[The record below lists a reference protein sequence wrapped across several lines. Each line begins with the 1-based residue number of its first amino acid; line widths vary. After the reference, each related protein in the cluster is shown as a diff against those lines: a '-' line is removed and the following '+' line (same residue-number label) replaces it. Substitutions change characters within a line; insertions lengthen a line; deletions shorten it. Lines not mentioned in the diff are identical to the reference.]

1 MLKESFPS
9 AGKCMKL
16 IGKNVH
22 LPELLSSCPHEAELM
37 VEKTKKNKK
46 NKKKLQT
53 QPRLSNLEMDP
64 ILSEIQHKERVL
76 QLTRSQAFDLSG
88 LKNEDEPFLGR
99 RRSSSASIVKQDAT
113 FQKQFKD
120 INEMVIGSFKCALH
134 KEVPYHGKM
143 YVSDNYIC
151 FYSSF
156 LKETKLVVPVTAVI
170 SLKKQNTA
178 LLVPNALSIKT
189 MEGEKHLFGSLRSR
203 EVTFKILKSICAHLE
218 SGSRT
223 NSPRISIAEN
233 SLSTDSKNSQEL
245 NHSSFEQNIQDL
257 NIKDCFGTFAEPV
270 SSTDAADGIRNG
282 IPLCKENKEQGD
294 QPADGPSCFIVGS
307 TFCDFFHP
315 EGDSWFQKVTK
326 KMKLFVVFH
335 ESATFN
341 TLIII
346 YVLLVLLLLISSG
359 YIGFRIV
366 ALEEQLMSMG
376 AWPELHTH
384 NKAI

>member
-16 IGKNVH
+16 IGKKVH
-22 LPELLSSCPHEAELM
+22 LPELLSCPHEDGLM
-37 VEKTKKNKK
+37 AGKTKK

-53 QPRLSNLEMDP
+53 QPRLSNFEIDP
-64 ILSEIQHKERVL
+64 ILAEIQHKERVL
-76 QLTRSQAFDLSG
+76 QLTRSQAFDISG
-88 LKNEDEPFLGR
+88 LKNEDEQFLGR
-99 RRSSSASIVKQDAT
+99 RRSSSASIVKQNAT

-120 INEMVIGSFKCALH
+120 INEMVIDSFKCALH

-151 FYSSF
+151 FYSSI

-189 MEGEKHLFGSLRSR
+189 TVGEKHLFGSLRSR
-203 EVTFKILKSICAHLE
+203 EVTFKVLKNVCTHLE
-218 SGSRT
+218 NGSPT

-233 SLSTDSKNSQEL
+233 SFSTDSKNSQEL
-245 NHSSFEQNIQDL
+245 THSSFEQNIQDL
-257 NIKDCFGTFAEPV
+257 NTKDCFDTFAEPV

-294 QPADGPSCFIVGS
+294 QPEDGPSSCYI
-307 TFCDFFHP
+307 
-315 EGDSWFQKVTK
+315 GDSCFQKVTK
-326 KMKLFVVFH
+326 KMKSFVVFH

-341 TLIII
+341 ILIII

-384 NKAI
+384 NKYRKT